1 MPSRN
6 RVKQYMENGYYHVY
20 NRGVNKQK
28 IFKDDEDYRVFL
40 NLFKRYLNDAPTKDN
55 KGREYPWLRNDVEL
69 LAYCLMPN
77 HFHLLIFQIDRN
89 AMTKLLRGVCTAYA
103 VYFNKKY
110 SRTGT
115 LFQDVFKASLIS
127 NEGYL
132 QHITRYIHL
141 NPTKYLEWEYSS
153 LRYYL
158 SGNSAAWLN
167 PKLVLDVFGSQKSY
181 ARFLEDYE
189 DQKRMIGVL
198 KHELADSN
206 VSRVGPWKQYRGE
219 G

>member
-189 DQKRMIGVL
+189 DQKRMIEVL